1 MDWTTLYLSC
11 LRFLVIIREQ
21 YEEWIL
27 IEARVEVVCD
37 LSWTSFVFETTME
50 EARVE
55 ARESR
60 LACSYDPAIPLP
72 NAKDDDEGGI
82 DQLEDSAWCD
92 SAYNWDRDGEDYGD
106 QGGDGH

>member
-1 MDWTTLYLSC
+1 
-11 LRFLVIIREQ
+11 
-21 YEEWIL
+21 
-27 IEARVEVVCD
+27 
-37 LSWTSFVFETTME
+37 ME

-92 SAYNWDRDGEDYGD
+92 SAYN
-106 QGGDGH
+106 